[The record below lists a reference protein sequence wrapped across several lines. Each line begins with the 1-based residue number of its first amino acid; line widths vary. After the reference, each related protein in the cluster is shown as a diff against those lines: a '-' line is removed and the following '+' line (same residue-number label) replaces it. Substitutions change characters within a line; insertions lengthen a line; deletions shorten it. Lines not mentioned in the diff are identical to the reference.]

1 MLRMG
6 YASSNSAAWQY
17 AKSAALALAIML
29 AVFTTRP
36 AEAQSFKILYAFTGG
51 TDGGSPQSAVIQDK
65 AGNLYG
71 TTYAGGSHQAGTIYE
86 LSLGGKETV
95 LYSFNGATDSGFPYA
110 ALTMDTAGN
119 FYGVAEGGEGAQEG
133 TAFKLDTQRHFTVL
147 HTFVGSPNDG
157 ESPWSNLILDPAG
170 NLYGVTEGGGTFQNG
185 IVYKIDTSGNFSVL
199 HNFAGEPDG
208 NSPYGALVMDSTGA
222 LYGTSRHGGS
232 AQRGAVFKIDSA
244 GNESVMAS
252 FVGGEGDSPMAGMI
266 EDSAGNFYGTLLSGG
281 DDDNGEV
288 FKMDPTG
295 KITTFYEFGGGKRGV
310 NPYGALVM
318 DSAGNLYGT
327 TFQGGLYQYGEVFKF
342 DTSGNATVLHSFSG
356 KDGAFPY
363 AGLYID
369 AAGTLYGTT
378 TAGGPNGA
386 GVVYKITL
394 TK

>member
-1 MLRMG
+1 MLRKG
-6 YASSNSAAWQY
+6 YASSISAAWQY
-17 AKSAALALAIML
+17 AKCAALALAIML
-29 AVFTTRP
+29 AVFATRP
-36 AEAQSFKILYAFTGG
+36 AEAQSFRILYAFTGG

-71 TTYAGGSHQAGTIYE
+71 TTYGGGAHQAGVVYE
-86 LSLGGKETV
+86 LSVAGKETV
-95 LYSFNGATDSGFPYA
+95 LYTFNGTTDSGYPYA
-110 ALTMDTAGN
+110 ALIMDPAGN
-119 FYGVAEGGEGAQEG
+119 LYGTAEGGEGAQEG
-133 TAFKLDTQRHFTVL
+133 TAFKLDTARNFSVL

-185 IVYKIDTSGNFSVL
+185 IVYKIDRSGNFTVL
-199 HNFAGEPDG
+199 HSFTGEPDG
-208 NSPYGALVMDSTGA
+208 NSPYGALVMDSAGS
-222 LYGTSRHGGS
+222 LYGTTRHGGS
-232 AQRGAVFKIDSA
+232 AQRGSVFKIDSA

-252 FVGGEGDSPMAGMI
+252 FTGGEGDEPMAGLI

-281 DDDNGEV
+281 DDDNGDV

-295 KITTFYEFGGGKRGV
+295 KLSTVYQFGGGKRGV

-327 TFQGGLYQYGEVFKF
+327 TFQGGIYQYGEVFKF
-342 DTSGNATVLHSFSG
+342 DTTGHATVLHSFSG

-363 AGLYID
+363 AGLYMD
-369 AAGTLYGTT
+369 ASGNLYGTT
-378 TAGGPNGA
+378 IGGGPNSA
-386 GVVYKITL
+386 GVIYKITP